1 MANRSIN
8 DDASQAY
15 IYYTKTPISTPSG
28 TKSITANGTGI
39 DVAAYAYA
47 DVNVSNNLGTKS
59 IIANGTYNASSDNL
73 DGYSQVTVNVPS
85 SATGTI
91 DITENE
97 DGIDISS
104 YEYANVN
111 VPSPSFIK
119 NPIEFDY
126 GVGYVDTKGVWKYE
140 ADSGNNKSDIYTIE
154 NGKTYR
160 LCYGATVSNRARGCL
175 TETDIR
181 TLSSGQVE
189 GTFIGNGSTVT
200 PGAWYSFTA
209 GFDGYLVFQKS
220 NDGTDDI
227 LTYLYCVDDMTDAE
241 PSGTKSI
248 TANGQGIDVAGYS
261 AVNVNVPGSPS
272 GTINITQNGTGI
284 DVAQYAT
291 ANVAV
296 PGIVPTG
303 ILPITDNGTYDV
315 TNYASATVNVS
326 GGGGGLPSNMTM
338 QIVNVAA
345 DTETIEVTY
354 DPTKTVGLVIAVPIA
369 LQLSAYEQTF
379 IVGKMS
385 FFSGDF
391 SQLFGTY
398 VNYNHTGEQS
408 GTGSNAG
415 SFTFDSTNGI
425 ITIGTKSS
433 TYHFKAGDSFVVF
446 IVYVVQS
453 E

>member
-1 MANRSIN
+1 MTSRSIN

-28 TKSITANGTGI
+28 TKSITENGTGI

-47 DVNVSNNLGTKS
+47 DVNVTNNLGTKS
-59 IIANGTYNASSDNL
+59 ITANGTYNASGDNL

-91 DITENE
+91 NITENAN
-97 DGIDISS
+97 GIDVSS

-181 TLSSGQVE
+181 TLSSGQVD

-209 GFDGYLVFQKS
+209 AFDGYLVFQKS

-261 AVNVNVPGSPS
+261 AVNVNVPGTTPPS
-272 GTINITQNGTGI
+272 GTITITQNGTGI
-284 DVAQYAT
+284 DVAQYAY
-291 ANVAV
+291 A
-296 PGIVPTG
+296 
-303 ILPITDNGTYDV
+303 DV
-315 TNYASATVNVS
+315 IVS
-326 GGGGGLPSNMTM
+326 GGGGQLPSDTTVTAI
-338 QIVNVAA
+338 QISENSHDIV
-345 DTETIEVTY
+345 IPY
-354 DPTKTVGLVIAVPIA
+354 DSQRIPMIVLGEPTV
-369 LQLSAYEQTF
+369 LSGTRYECSSFLLKRNF
-379 IVGKMS
+379 IT
-385 FFSGDF
+385 GDF
-391 SQLFGTY
+391 NQVVATYFNNNVSDDGLFIGNNAGT
-398 VNYNHTGEQS
+398 VVLNETNHTI
-408 GTGSNAG
+408 TM
-415 SFTFDSTNGI
+415 TVKSTSYWFYANDV
-425 ITIGTKSS
+425 
-433 TYHFKAGDSFVVF
+433 FNVF
-446 IVYVVQS
+446 IIYADAS
-453 E
+453 